1 MTTIETTTLN
11 GIDPQACL
19 ADILDR
25 THDHKI
31 SRLDKFLPW
40 NRAPATADNSQAA

>member
-1 MTTIETTTLN
+1 MTVIKTARLN

-25 THDHKI
+25 IHDHKI
-31 SRLDKFLPW
+31 NRLDKFLPW
-40 NRAPATADNSQAA
+40 NRAPATAGNSQAA